1 MRDYLETVTRRV
13 VVYDGGMGATLEQF
27 DLTQEDYGGLQGK
40 CHEAL
45 VLNRPDV
52 IEGVHASM
60 LDAGAE
66 VVETDTFQGSRLKL
80 EEWGLADYTVEV
92 NTKAAEIARRAAGEH
107 RFVAGSIGPTGYLPA
122 SDDSTLGQIRFGEL
136 VEVFAE
142 QAAGLVDGGADLIII
157 ETAQDILEVKAAV
170 FGAREAF
177 KSTGRTLPI
186 HTSVSLLPNGGK
198 MLLGTDISA
207 VLCTLE
213 ALRVDVIGLNC
224 STGPED
230 MRDAIRFLGEFCS
243 VPVACIPNAGL
254 PLQGPD
260 GETIFPEQPGPLAD
274 ALAEF
279 VERYGVGVVGGCCGT
294 TPEHIRAIVERVRP
308 AGGDTA
314 RGANG
319 DTAPRTTAAGAALP
333 TRAAPPSAGGGAKG
347 STTLPTR
354 AVAPRPAPR
363 PPHLSSMIA
372 ATPLVQEPHPTMV
385 GERVNSQGSR
395 KAKQLLLADDYDG
408 LVQIAEDQ
416 VTGGAHVLDTCVA
429 LTERSDEDE
438 QMRQVVKRI
447 SLTQPAPI
455 QVDSTEPEVIET
467 ALEQIPGRAIVNSV
481 NLEAGRDKL
490 DRVVPLALAHGAAL
504 IALTIDEVGMAKTA
518 QRKVEIAERIRDLCC
533 EEHGLDP
540 ELLIFDCLTFTL
552 TTGDEEWRPSA
563 VETIEGIRRIKAEI
577 PHVKTSLGVS
587 NVSFGVSPGARA
599 VLNSVFL
606 HHCVQAGLDLAMV
619 NPNHITPY
627 SEISHEERKLADDL
641 VFNRSEDA
649 LQHFIEHF
657 ESKGETEAQTTANPT
672 EGMEPEEALHFH
684 ILRRR
689 KEGVEDWIDLSVEK
703 IGAVPTLNEVLLPAM
718 KEVGDKFG
726 AGELILPFV
735 LQSAEVMK
743 RAVAQLEKYLDKI
756 EGYTKG
762 TVVLA
767 TVFGDV
773 HDIGK
778 SLVNTIL
785 TNNGY
790 TVIDLGKQVP
800 IQTILDA
807 AQEHEATAIGLSALL
822 VSTSKQMPACIQ
834 ELHAKGLQYPVLI
847 GGAAINRAFSFRA
860 LYPGGKDSTEPYAP
874 GVFYCKDAFEGL
886 SVMDQLID
894 EQAHTA
900 LLEKLRAGATAFRE
914 KGEEPVE
921 QGDLTDSS
929 VRSPARTDA
938 PVPTPPYW
946 GVREIPVDLNAVYSH
961 LDTHVLFKLHWGGKG
976 VKGEAWRELVEENF
990 RPRLERMWAEANGRL
1005 AGERPEEH
1013 ANGRTG
1019 ASSKDAEET
1028 QAHAPYL
1035 HPRAL
1040 LGFFPCYAAG
1050 NDIVVLDPE
1059 DRATELTR
1067 FVCPRQPKG
1076 DRICLADF
1084 FRSGVKVEGEGA
1096 KAGAAG
1102 AAAAAGSSSYLPPA
1116 ELDVIAVQAV
1126 TVGSEVTELMAKL
1139 EAEGEFAEQLFVH
1152 GLGVQT
1158 AEGLA
1163 EWLHH
1168 EARAM
1173 LSIPA
1178 TQGRRYSWGYPAVPE
1193 QSEHLK
1199 VEKLLDLGQ
1208 IGMKITDGYAPEP
1221 EQSTLALVAH
1231 HPQAIYFGTRQGRLL
1246 PDGSPDDL
1254 IKGSY
1259 RDPSLAGFD
1268 GVRELADEDPPDGV
1282 VEGEDEPALAG

>member
-1 MRDYLETVTRRV
+1 MPRDYLDAINTRL

-27 DLTQEDYGGLQGK
+27 DLSSEDYGGLPGK

-60 LDAGAE
+60 LEAGAE
-66 VVETDTFQGSRLKL
+66 VLETDTFQASRIKL
-80 EEWGLADYTVEV
+80 EEWGLADYTVEI
-92 NTKAAEIARRAAGEH
+92 NTKAAEIARRAAGES

-122 SDDSTLGQIRFGEL
+122 SEDPSLGQIRFGEL
-136 VEVFAE
+136 VEVFTE
-142 QAAGLVDGGADLIII
+142 QAAGLIDGGVDLLII
-157 ETAQDILEVKAAV
+157 ETAQDILEVKAAI
-170 FGAREAF
+170 FGARAAC
-177 KSTGRTLPI
+177 KSAGRALPI

-207 VLCTLE
+207 VLSTLE
-213 ALRVDVIGLNC
+213 ALKVDVIGLNC

-230 MRDAIRFLGEFCS
+230 MRDAIRFLGEHCP

-260 GETIFPEQPGPLAD
+260 GETIFPEQPEPLAE
-274 ALAEF
+274 ALKEF
-279 VERYGVGVVGGCCGT
+279 VERYGVGIVGGCCGT
-294 TPEHIRAIVERVRP
+294 TPAHIAAIVERV
-308 AGGDTA
+308 GG
-314 RGANG
+314 
-319 DTAPRTTAAGAALP
+319 
-333 TRAAPPSAGGGAKG
+333 
-347 STTLPTR
+347 R
-354 AVAPRPAPR
+354 AVGPRPAPR
-363 PPHLSSMIA
+363 PPHVSSMIA
-372 ATPLVQEPHPTMV
+372 ATPLVQEPRPTMV

-395 KAKQLLLADDYDG
+395 KAKELLLTDDYDG
-408 LVQIAEDQ
+408 LLQIAEDQ
-416 VTGGAHVLDTCVA
+416 VVGGAHVLDLCVA

-438 QMRQVVKRI
+438 QMRLVAKKV

-455 QVDSTEPEVIET
+455 QIDSTEPEVIER

-481 NLEAGRDKL
+481 NLEAGRAKL
-490 DRVVPLALAHGAAL
+490 DRVVPVALAHGAAL

-518 QRKVEIAERIRDLCC
+518 ERKVEIAKRIRELCC

-563 VETIEGIRRIKAEI
+563 VETIAGIRAIKAEI
-577 PHVKTSLGVS
+577 PQVKTSLGVS

-606 HHCVQAGLDLAMV
+606 HHCVDAGLDLAMV

-627 SEISHEERKLADDL
+627 SEISDLERDLADGL
-641 VFNRSEDA
+641 VFNRREDA
-649 LQHFIEHF
+649 LERFIAHF
-657 ESKGETEAQTTANPT
+657 EAKGEEETQSAADPT
-672 EGMEPEEALHFH
+672 EGMEPEQALHFH

-689 KEGVEDWIDLSVEK
+689 KEGVEDWIDASVEK
-703 IGAVPTLNEVLLPAM
+703 RGAVPTLNEVLLPAM

-807 AQEHEATAIGLSALL
+807 AVEHQATAIGLSALL

-834 ELHAKGLQYPVLI
+834 ELHSKKLDYPVLI
-847 GGAAINRAFSFRA
+847 GGAAINRAFSYRA
-860 LYPGGKDSTEPYAP
+860 LYPGGKDSEELYEP

-886 SVMDQLID
+886 AVMDQLID
-894 EQAHTA
+894 EDAHSA
-900 LLEKLRAGATAFRE
+900 LVGKLRAGATAFRE
-914 KGEEPVE
+914 KGEAPVE
-921 QGDLTDSS
+921 EVNLADDS
-929 VRSPARTDA
+929 VRSSARTDV
-938 PVPTPPYW
+938 PVPTPPFW
-946 GVREIPVDLNAVYSH
+946 GVREIEVDLDEVYRH
-961 LDTHVLFKLHWGGKG
+961 LDTHVLFKLHWGGRG
-976 VKGEAWRELVEENF
+976 VKGEAWQTLLREDF
-990 RPRLERMWAEANGRL
+990 RPRLERMWRE
-1005 AGERPEEH
+1005 
-1013 ANGRTG
+1013 
-1019 ASSKDAEET
+1019 
-1028 QAHAPYL
+1028 QAYL

-1040 LGFFPCYAAG
+1040 LGFFPCYSLG
-1050 NDIVVLDPE
+1050 NDIIVLDPE
-1059 DRATELTR
+1059 DRKTELTR

-1076 DRICLADF
+1076 ERICLADF
-1084 FRSGVKVEGEGA
+1084 YRPAVDGA
-1096 KAGAAG
+1096 
-1102 AAAAAGSSSYLPPA
+1102 PPQ

-1126 TVGSEVTELMAKL
+1126 TVGSEVTELMARL
-1139 EAEGEFAEQLFVH
+1139 ESDDEFAEQLFVH

-1163 EWLHH
+1163 EWLHFV
-1168 EARAM
+1168 AREM
-1173 LSIPA
+1173 LGIEVS
-1178 TQGRRYSWGYPAVPE
+1178 QGRRYSWGYPAVPE

-1199 VEKLLDLGQ
+1199 VEKLLDLAQ
-1208 IGMKITDGYAPEP
+1208 IGMTITEGYAPNP
-1221 EQSTLALVAH
+1221 EQSTLALIAH

-1254 IKGSY
+1254 IRGSS
-1259 RDPSLAGFD
+1259 RDPSLF
-1268 GVRELADEDPPDGV
+1268 ADLDDADPPDGA
-1282 VEGEDEPALAG
+1282 VEGEDEPAMAGEASS